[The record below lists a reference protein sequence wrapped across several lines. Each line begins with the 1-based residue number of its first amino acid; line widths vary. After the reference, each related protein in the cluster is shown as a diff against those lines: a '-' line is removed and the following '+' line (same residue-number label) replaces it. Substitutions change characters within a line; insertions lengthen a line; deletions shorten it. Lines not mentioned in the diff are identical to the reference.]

1 MNRIVIALFSLAII
15 LIAASIVVT
24 ILASVPESVTKTLLS
39 VGLSTAGIIVIILII
54 VYTLKRK

>member
-1 MNRIVIALFSLAII
+1 MNRIVVALFSLAII

-24 ILASVPESVTKTLLS
+24 ILASVPESGTKTLLT
-39 VGLSTAGIIVIILII
+39 VGLSAAGIIVMILTI